1 MLLGVDEVA
10 AGQLGYDAAGM
21 RVVHF
26 AADVLDRLALFK
38 ERCGEA
44 DGEREAPGKPGGH
57 VDLRVGVAARVW
69 PAFEVG
75 ADHCIVEP
83 GR

>member
-1 MLLGVDEVA
+1 
-10 AGQLGYDAAGM
+10 M

-38 ERCGEA
+38 QRCGEA
-44 DGEREAPGKPGGH
+44 DGKREAPGKPGDH
-57 VDLRVGVAARVW
+57 VDLRVGAAACVW